1 MISQSL
7 IESTFGR
14 RWKLKKISGQSPR
27 KHLVM
32 GMAIKQECSVPT
44 EAWVSLAKQIN
55 AS

>member
-1 MISQSL
+1 MEIEKNQWTITSQTS
-7 IESTFGR
+7 
-14 RWKLKKISGQSPR
+14 
-27 KHLVM
+27 VM